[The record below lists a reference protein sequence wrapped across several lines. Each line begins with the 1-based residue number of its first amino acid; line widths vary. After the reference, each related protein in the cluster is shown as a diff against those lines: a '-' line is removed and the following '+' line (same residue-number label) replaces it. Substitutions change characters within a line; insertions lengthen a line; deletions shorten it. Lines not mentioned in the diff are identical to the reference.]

1 MGQDIQ
7 PCFIMEDGYLRS
19 LSLHAAEDAK
29 KTDLTRVKTLK
40 RHLMKTLKRQKTVIG
55 TTTKDCTNEF
65 HFVKFD
71 TIQRIK
77 ESGSQVMD
85 KEYAWKDMEKWTSD
99 KDDKFDSNVKTIKTK
114 KGVIWQQTGNF
125 FSTWHERFFV
135 LTENSLYSF
144 PKGCKATETLA
155 AATKIRLSELSDVK
169 LMNQKGQMVL
179 KLQSSKKS
187 VAHLRKPE
195 GLKDWYEN
203 ILDNIHLLKMK
214 KMESSMYRSLVS
226 DSQFEQKPC
235 SSPAISRP
243 CMGVSSLTYKKQF
256 LP

>member
-1 MGQDIQ
+1 MGEDSQ
-7 PCFIMEDGYLRS
+7 PSFIMEGRYLRS
-19 LSLHAAEDAK
+19 VSLHAAEDAK

-65 HFVKFD
+65 DFVKFD
-71 TIQRIK
+71 TIRSLK
-77 ESGSQVMD
+77 KSGSQVMD
-85 KEYAWKDMEKWTSD
+85 KEYACKDMEKWTSD
-99 KDDKFDSNVKTIKTK
+99 KDDKFDSNVKAMKTK

-125 FSTWHERFFV
+125 FSTWQERFFV
-135 LTENSLYSF
+135 LTENSPYSF
-144 PKGCKATETLA
+144 PKGCKSNETLA
-155 AATKIRLSELSDVK
+155 AATKIGLSELSDVK

-179 KLQSSKKS
+179 KLKTCKKS

-203 ILDNIHLLKMK
+203 ILDNIQWLKMK
-214 KMESSMYRSLVS
+214 KMESSMFRSLVS

-235 SSPAISRP
+235 SNPVISQP
-243 CMGVSSLTYKKQF
+243 CMGVSSLTYKK
-256 LP
+256 

>member
-1 MGQDIQ
+1 
-7 PCFIMEDGYLRS
+7 
-19 LSLHAAEDAK
+19 
-29 KTDLTRVKTLK
+29 
-40 RHLMKTLKRQKTVIG
+40 MKTLKRQKTVIG

-65 HFVKFD
+65 DFVKFD
-71 TIQRIK
+71 TIRSIK

-85 KEYAWKDMEKWTSD
+85 KEYACKDMEKWTSD
-99 KDDKFDSNVKTIKTK
+99 KDDKFDSNVKAIKTK

-125 FSTWHERFFV
+125 FSTWQERFFV

-144 PKGCKATETLA
+144 PKGCKANETLA

-179 KLQSSKKS
+179 KLQTCKKS

-203 ILDNIHLLKMK
+203 ILDNIQLLKMK
-214 KMESSMYRSLVS
+214 KMESSMSRSLVS

-235 SSPAISRP
+235 SNPVISRP